1 MSTEPPAFAAE
12 PHRIAYREPGDLGA
26 LRTYVTSYAERA
38 GLPSS
43 RSGLLAL
50 AVSELATNTL
60 LYTAGGGTMVL
71 WAEPGEIVCE
81 VHDQGPISSR
91 PAVARM
97 PAADA
102 PSGRGL
108 ALVDEVCDEVRTYS
122 TAQATVVQ
130 VRMRL

>member
-1 MSTEPPAFAAE
+1 MSTERHATE
-12 PHRIAYREPGDLGA
+12 PHRVPYREAGDLGT
-26 LRTYVTSYAERA
+26 LRTYVTSYAEKA
-38 GLPSS
+38 GLPAS

-60 LYTAGGGTMVL
+60 MYTAGGGTMVL

-81 VHDQGPISSR
+81 LHDQGPVASR
-91 PAVARM
+91 PAPALM

-108 ALVDEVCDEVRTYS
+108 AIVDEVCDEVRTYRTDQS
-122 TAQATVVQ
+122 TVVQ

>member
-1 MSTEPPAFAAE
+1 MSAEPPVFDTE
-12 PHRIAYREPGDLGA
+12 PHRIAYREAGDLGK
-26 LRTYVTSYAERA
+26 LRTHVTSYAERA

-60 LYTAGGGTMVL
+60 MYTAGGGTMVL

-81 VHDQGPISSR
+81 LHDQGPVGGR
-91 PAVARM
+91 PAPARM

-108 ALVDEVCDEVRTYS
+108 AIVDQVCDEVRTYH
-122 TAQATVVQ
+122 TDKATVVQ